1 MFTFTPFYGILVMY
15 IYFDEG
21 KPMKIIKLSL
31 NDTVELKKPHPCG
44 AFNFRVARVGTDIRI
59 ICLGCS
65 RDMNIDRI
73 KLEKAVKKIVK
84 ETPSS

>member
-1 MFTFTPFYGILVMY
+1 MQIVKFEIGDI
-15 IYFDEG
+15 
-21 KPMKIIKLSL
+21 
-31 NDTVELKKPHPCG
+31 VELKKPHPCG
-44 AFNFRVARVGTDIRI
+44 SKSFKIMRVGSEIRI